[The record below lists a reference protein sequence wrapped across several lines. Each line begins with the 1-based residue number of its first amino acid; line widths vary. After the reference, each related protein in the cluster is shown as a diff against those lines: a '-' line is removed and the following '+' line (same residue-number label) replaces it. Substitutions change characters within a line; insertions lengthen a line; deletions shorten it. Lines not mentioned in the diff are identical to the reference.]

1 MSFFWAVESSSP
13 NIWEKASLTFILVN
27 ALLPRFYGHFMIL
40 HAIQLYGNVTKLGG
54 IDAAAL
60 ELSLQ
65 SHHFSCIHIHI
76 RDAAGH
82 YPTRATRPVTRPVLN
97 RPNYPY
103 YPWPAG
109 IWTIF
114 DPTRPDPWK
123 PMKIITRWP
132 VTFFY
137 VDPLD
142 PWEKLPLT
150 RITRDIFSRD
160 IFTKSET
167 FWSKMPIFGQI

>member
-65 SHHFSCIHIHI
+65 SHHFSCIHIHTQLDTHKTKNVGK
-76 RDAAGH
+76 RYKKSFHSLFG
-82 YPTRATRPVTRPVLN
+82 
-97 RPNYPY
+97 
-103 YPWPAG
+103 
-109 IWTIF
+109 
-114 DPTRPDPWK
+114 
-123 PMKIITRWP
+123 
-132 VTFFY
+132 FFFCAFEQE
-137 VDPLD
+137 PGGTKKNCQH
-142 PWEKLPLT
+142 KL
-150 RITRDIFSRD
+150 FH
-160 IFTKSET
+160 
-167 FWSKMPIFGQI
+167 

>member
-65 SHHFSCIHIHI
+65 SHHFSCIHIHTQLDTQTKNI
-76 RDAAGH
+76 G
-82 YPTRATRPVTRPVLN
+82 
-97 RPNYPY
+97 
-103 YPWPAG
+103 
-109 IWTIF
+109 
-114 DPTRPDPWK
+114 K
-123 PMKIITRWP
+123 SKKI
-132 VTFFY
+132 
-137 VDPLD
+137 L
-142 PWEKLPLT
+142 
-150 RITRDIFSRD
+150 S
-160 IFTKSET
+160 
-167 FWSKMPIFGQI
+167 